1 MIANI
6 CVAAPMVHA
15 FKRANHP
22 ESSMHELDP
31 FNHFR
36 SFCLSAVCVIAVLS
50 LAGCKGHTH
59 ITGTVKN
66 KWGGPIYLAT
76 ITLSQGEN
84 KQQVQ
89 TTQEGTF
96 DIALDHPLLKTDLKL
111 TATSDIYK
119 QVEKSFSSRDH
130 LKTVNLIMEERPEP
144 TLAEIRKSWLKGVT
158 LKDAK
163 ELAELMCQQLPNAA
177 AFPMK
182 SFMSGD
188 DVHDTLVLLSSVAQP
203 CLVEHLS
210 DSAWM
215 PDSRS
220 EPLADFHAGDAALWI
235 LADAGLDWDIVVPLL
250 NQKKWKGVGVFA
262 YFEWVNQGNHR
273 KLVQKSV
280 RKWLKNHPDCCG
292 RSTDFTSNTDSA
304 PVSKISPQR
313 FAELQLAWKQLK
325 PGMAEQVVRKLLGPS
340 DDTADPEHMD
350 GVADLNRFEKSAE
363 FYVVENHSGKDGKF
377 YCRRRDS
384 LRDRYVIVFYGEN
397 GKFIRA
403 FSNVPELPPVF
414 PKSEKFWYSMI
425 VASMTKWQQEP
436 EQK

>member
-1 MIANI
+1 MDTLG
-6 CVAAPMVHA
+6 H
-15 FKRANHP
+15 
-22 ESSMHELDP
+22 ST
-31 FNHFR
+31 HFR
-36 SFCLSAVCVIAVLS
+36 SLSLVCVVAVLCF
-50 LAGCKGHTH
+50 AGCKEHTH

-66 KWGGPIYLAT
+66 KWGGTIYPAT
-76 ITLSQGEN
+76 ITLSQGEH

-89 TTQEGTF
+89 TTQQGTF
-96 DIALDHPLLKTDLKL
+96 AIALDYPLFKTDLKL
-111 TATSDIYK
+111 TTTSDIYK
-119 QVEKSFSSRDH
+119 TVERSFSSKDH
-130 LKTVNLIMEERPEP
+130 LKTVDLIMEELPEP
-144 TLAEIRKSWLKGVT
+144 TLAEIRKSRLQGVT

-203 CLVEHLS
+203 CLINHLA

-250 NQKKWKGVGVFA
+250 NQKKWAGVGVFE

-273 KLVQKSV
+273 KVVQQAA
-280 RKWLKNHPDCCG
+280 RKWLQKHPDCCG
-292 RSTDFTSNTDSA
+292 TSTDFADNTGSA
-304 PVSKISPQR
+304 PVSKISSQR
-313 FAELQLAWKQLK
+313 FTELQHAWKQLK
-325 PGMAEQVVRKLLGPS
+325 PGMGEQAARKLLGPS

-350 GVADLNRFEKSAE
+350 GVADLNRFEQSAE
-363 FYVVENHSGKDGKF
+363 FYIVENRSGKDGRF
-377 YCRRRDS
+377 DCRRRS
-384 LRDRYVIVFYGEN
+384 FLRDRYVIVFYGEN

-403 FSNVPELPPVF
+403 FSNVPELPPIF
-414 PKSEKFWYSMI
+414 PKSEESWHSMI
-425 VASMTKWQQEP
+425 VASMTKWQQEQ